1 MRYIFYHYNYNGSL
15 ILDYDG
21 EDFRTTQV
29 YVYYR
34 QLSCFAKATNS
45 NVDTS
50 LYNNYFRRKP
60 WLN

>member
-29 YVYYR
+29 YVYYTLR
-34 QLSCFAKATNS
+34 QAIKL
-45 NVDTS
+45 
-50 LYNNYFRRKP
+50 FRKDYKLERRHIIVQK
-60 WLN
+60 LF

>member
-29 YVYYR
+29 YVYYTLR
-34 QLSCFAKATNS
+34 QAIKF
-45 NVDTS
+45 
-50 LYNNYFRRKP
+50 FRKDYKLERRHIVVQK
-60 WLN
+60 LF

>member
-29 YVYYR
+29 YVSYTLR
-34 QLSCFAKATNS
+34 QAVKL
-45 NVDTS
+45 
-50 LYNNYFRRKP
+50 FRKDYKLERRHIIVQK
-60 WLN
+60 LF

>member
-29 YVYYR
+29 YVYYTLW
-34 QLSCFAKATNS
+34 QAIKL
-45 NVDTS
+45 
-50 LYNNYFRRKP
+50 FRKDYKLERRHIVVQK
-60 WLN
+60 LF

>member
-29 YVYYR
+29 YVYYTLR
-34 QLSCFAKATNS
+34 QAIKL
-45 NVDTS
+45 
-50 LYNNYFRRKP
+50 FRKDYKLERRHIVVEK
-60 WLN
+60 LF

>member
-29 YVYYR
+29 YVYYTLR
-34 QLSCFAKATNS
+34 QAIKL
-45 NVDTS
+45 
-50 LYNNYFRRKP
+50 FRKDYKLERRHIVVQK
-60 WLN
+60 LF

>member
-29 YVYYR
+29 YVYYTLR
-34 QLSCFAKATNS
+34 QAVKL
-45 NVDTS
+45 
-50 LYNNYFRRKP
+50 FRKDYKLERRHIVVQK
-60 WLN
+60 LF

>member
-29 YVYYR
+29 YVYYTLR
-34 QLSCFAKATNS
+34 QAIKS
-45 NVDTS
+45 
-50 LYNNYFRRKP
+50 FRKDYKLEHRHIVVQK
-60 WLN
+60 LF

>member
-29 YVYYR
+29 YVYYTLR
-34 QLSCFAKATNS
+34 QAIKLFRKDYKLERRHID
-45 NVDTS
+45 VQK
-50 LYNNYFRRKP
+50 LY
-60 WLN
+60 